1 MYQLKK
7 YKVAR
12 RLGAH
17 LFEKTMGEKFAVR
30 AERYGGKANRKHM
43 RGATD
48 FGKQMLEKQRVRALY
63 GIRERQFANYITEII
78 KGHSAN
84 QAARLYDVLERRLDN
99 IVYRLGFCPTRQ
111 AARQAV
117 SHGHVRV
124 NGVRVKSP
132 SYRVSKNEVISI
144 KPGSKTKKP
153 FAELGEAKKDY
164 TVPTWLR
171 ADFGTLE
178 GSLLDDPK
186 EGGTSMIDLAQVLE
200 FYKR

>member
-17 LFEKTMGEKFAVR
+17 LFEKTTGEKFAMR
-30 AERYGGKANRKHM
+30 AERYAGKANRKHM
-43 RGATD
+43 RGTTD
-48 FGKQMLEKQRVRALY
+48 FGKQMLEKQRVRAMY

-78 KGHSAN
+78 QGHSAN
-84 QAARLYDVLERRLDN
+84 QAARLFDVLERRLDN
-99 IVYRLGFCPTRQ
+99 VVYKLGFCPTRQ

-124 NGVRVKSP
+124 QGIRVTSP
-132 SYRVSKNEVISI
+132 SYRVQKNQVITI
-144 KPGSKTKKP
+144 KPGSKAKKP
-153 FAELGEAKKDY
+153 FAGLVEARKDY
-164 TVPTWLR
+164 TVPSWLKV
-171 ADFGTLE
+171 DYTTLE
-178 GSLLDDPK
+178 GTLLDDPK
-186 EGGTSMIDLAQVLE
+186 ETGTSMIDLSQVLE

>member
-48 FGKQMLEKQRVRALY
+48 YGKQMLEKQRVRALY

-78 KGHSAN
+78 GGHSAN
-84 QAARLYDVLERRLDN
+84 QASRLYDVLERRLDN

-111 AARQAV
+111 ASRQAV

-132 SYRVSKNEVISI
+132 SYRVSKNQIISI
-144 KPGSKTKKP
+144 RPGSKTKKP
-153 FAELGEAKKDY
+153 FADLGDAKKDY
-164 TVPTWLR
+164 TAPTWLR
-171 ADFGTLE
+171 ADFKTLE
-178 GSLLDDPK
+178 GSLIDDPK
-186 EGGTSMIDLAQVLE
+186 EDAASMIDLAQVLE